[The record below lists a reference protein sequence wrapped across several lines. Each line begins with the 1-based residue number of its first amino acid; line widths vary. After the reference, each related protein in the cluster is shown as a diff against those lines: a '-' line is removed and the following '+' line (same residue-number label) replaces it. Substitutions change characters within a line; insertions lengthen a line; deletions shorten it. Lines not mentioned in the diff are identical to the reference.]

1 MQGEEQEKP
10 KRTGWKNKAWAIVA
24 LLILVGG
31 IVGFR
36 ATIIKLPH
44 AEWRNEFK
52 PLSWK
57 AAGVC
62 IDDAEAFWKASAGD
76 ARMELRS
83 YSFPVCRLELDEAEG
98 SGYVTVR
105 FFSGEGV
112 QMGDRVYIEYRDGK
126 FIPRENNS
134 MQVTEMEA
142 TVRLE
147 DGFLTKDEYTLHQFN
162 QDAPLWRVEVDC
174 RPEGGEPHPLGH
186 LSVIPHDL

>member
-10 KRTGWKNKAWAIVA
+10 KKTGWKNKAWTIVA

-31 IVGFR
+31 VVGFR

-112 QMGDRVYIEYRDGK
+112 QMGDRVYIQYRDGK

-134 MQVTEMEA
+134 MQVTETEA

-174 RPEGGEPHPLGH
+174 RPEGGETHPLGH

>member
-10 KRTGWKNKAWAIVA
+10 KKTGWKNKAWAIVA

-76 ARMELRS
+76 ERMELRS

-112 QMGDRVYIEYRDGK
+112 QMGDRVYIQYRDGK

-134 MQVTEMEA
+134 MQVTETEA